1 MTNKLIKY
9 FEAIVFDDLS
19 EVTFEFNQISYFAIN
34 KSRHVP
40 DPVVIE
46 YHDCIFHI
54 YPLRALNTQEKE
66 LLEKEWR
73 VYCPA

>member
-19 EVTFEFNQISYFAIN
+19 EVTFDFDEISYFAIN
-34 KSRHVP
+34 KSRHVT
-40 DPVVIE
+40 DPVIIE

-54 YPLRALNTQEKE
+54 YPLRALST
-66 LLEKEWR
+66 LEKQSLEKGWR
-73 VYCPA
+73 GYCPE